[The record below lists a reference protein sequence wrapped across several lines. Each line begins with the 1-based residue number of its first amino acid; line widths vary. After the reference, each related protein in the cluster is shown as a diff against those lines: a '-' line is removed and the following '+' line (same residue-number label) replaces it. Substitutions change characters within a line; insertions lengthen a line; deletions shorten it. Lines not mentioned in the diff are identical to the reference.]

1 MRETET
7 HLFGFWRTH
16 TSGETSIERL
26 GEGPEFDPSSIDE
39 SMLGAERALRKAR
52 RNEQA
57 RYAVTACATAMKV
70 NLKAQLIHP

>member
-1 MRETET
+1 MRETEM

-39 SMLGAERALRKAR
+39 SMLGGRAGTQKS
-52 RNEQA
+52 E
-57 RYAVTACATAMKV
+57 KE
-70 NLKAQLIHP
+70 